1 VTLQRTGTPA
11 IVVTT
16 TAFETLA
23 HHEAH
28 TLGMETLPL
37 LVVDH
42 PLGGEPPERI
52 EARAAAAATQL
63 LARLGTHTAAG

>member
-1 VTLQRTGTPA
+1 VTLQRAGTPA
-11 IVVTT
+11 VVVTT

-28 TLGMETLPL
+28 TLGMEDLPL

-52 EARAAAAATQL
+52 EVRAARAATQL
-63 LARLGTHTAAG
+63 LTRLRARAPA

>member
-1 VTLQRTGTPA
+1 VTLQRSGTPA
-11 IVVTT
+11 LVVTT

-23 HHEAH
+23 HHEAY
-28 TLGMETLPL
+28 TLGMGELAL

-52 EARAAAAATQL
+52 ADRAARAVTQL
-63 LARLGTHTAAG
+63 LARLEDPGR

>member
-1 VTLQRTGTPA
+1 MTLERRGIPA
-11 IVVTT
+11 AVVTT

-28 TLGMETLPL
+28 TLGMEALPL

-42 PLGGEPPERI
+42 PLGGEPPDRVAEKA
-52 EARAAAAATQL
+52 ARAVAQLAAL
-63 LARLGTHTAAG
+63 IGG

>member
-1 VTLQRTGTPA
+1 MSLQRAGTPA
-11 IVVTT
+11 VVVTT

-28 TLGMETLPL
+28 TLGMEDLPL

-42 PLGGEPPERI
+42 PLGGEAPARI
-52 EARAAAAATQL
+52 AERAARAATQL
-63 LARLGTHTAAG
+63 LARLEGLAR